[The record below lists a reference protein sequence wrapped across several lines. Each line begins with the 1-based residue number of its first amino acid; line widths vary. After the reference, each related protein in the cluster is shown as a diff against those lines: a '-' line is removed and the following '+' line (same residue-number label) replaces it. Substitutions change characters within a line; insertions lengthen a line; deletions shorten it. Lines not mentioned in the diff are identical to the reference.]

1 MSLAPLPGPLQPGPL
16 QPGSLRP
23 GPLAPS
29 SLVPGARP
37 ADPRPGLRVASRDG
51 DAEPTLAWLLEQPER
66 PVAVLSAVVSNAGD
80 LLERFGTDG
89 LEQVLSTLGERLR
102 RGCAARVLR
111 VSPLGGLVFTVP
123 SPAEPSPA
131 GDPALAA
138 ITGAEES
145 LRDFV
150 EVGGEQ
156 AWPVVSLGVRR
167 VGARDEAAQLL
178 RDARSALVRAQQES
192 PGTTTC
198 WPAGRTGSDLGR
210 LRLVDD
216 LVGALRQHPEQLAL
230 AYQPVVDLTT
240 GEVGGVEALL
250 RWTHPERGAVS
261 PLVAV
266 AAAERSGLVRELGL
280 LVVDRA
286 LAQLRAWQ
294 RPTPLT
300 MHVNVSPLQL
310 RAPGFV
316 PAVAR
321 LLEQHDVR
329 ASALLLEITES
340 AAMSGDPEV
349 LAALDALGE
358 LGVRLGID
366 DFGTGYSSI
375 SRLQQL
381 PVDTVKIDRSL
392 VCEIGGSA
400 PAFEM
405 LRAVLGLLRTSPGL
419 TIVAEG
425 VETALQSAHLR
436 ALGCR
441 WAQGYHLGRPVPPGD
456 VRL

>member
-1 MSLAPLPGPLQPGPL
+1 MSLASALG
-16 QPGSLRP
+16 PGSPGDRPPARLRSDVHLEQRP
-23 GPLAPS
+23 DLRLAP
-29 SLVPGARP
+29 RH
-37 ADPRPGLRVASRDG
+37 G
-51 DAEPTLAWLLEQPER
+51 DAEPALARLLEHHER

-89 LEQVLSTLGERLR
+89 LEQVLAELGGRLQ

-111 VSPLGGLVFTVP
+111 VSPLGGLVVALPGVP
-123 SPAEPSPA
+123 GGAAGGTA
-131 GDPALAA
+131 GDDPTLEAV
-138 ITGAEES
+138 TRAEES

-156 AWPVVSLGVRR
+156 AWPVVSLGVRH
-167 VGARDEAAQLL
+167 VGPDDLAADLL

-198 WPAGRTGSDLGR
+198 WRTRRSGTDPGR

-216 LVGALRQHPEQLAL
+216 LVVTLRQHPEQLAL

-250 RWTHPERGAVS
+250 RWTHPLRGAVS
-261 PLVAV
+261 PLEAV

-286 LAQLRAWQ
+286 LGQLRAWAH
-294 RPTPLT
+294 PTPLT

-321 LLEQHDVR
+321 LLEQHDVP
-329 ASALLLEITES
+329 ASALLMEITES

-349 LAALDALGE
+349 LSALESLRG

-375 SRLQQL
+375 ARLQQL

-392 VCEIGGSA
+392 VSDIGGSA
-400 PAFEM
+400 PAFEL
-405 LRAVLGLLRTSPGL
+405 LRAVFGLLRTSPEL
-419 TIVAEG
+419 TVVAEG

-441 WAQGYHLGRPVPPGD
+441 WAQGYHLGRPVPPAD

>member
-1 MSLAPLPGPLQPGPL
+1 M
-16 QPGSLRP
+16 
-23 GPLAPS
+23 
-29 SLVPGARP
+29 
-37 ADPRPGLRVASRDG
+37 
-51 DAEPTLAWLLEQPER
+51 
-66 PVAVLSAVVSNAGD
+66 
-80 LLERFGTDG
+80 
-89 LEQVLSTLGERLR
+89 
-102 RGCAARVLR
+102 
-111 VSPLGGLVFTVP
+111 
-123 SPAEPSPA
+123 
-131 GDPALAA
+131 
-138 ITGAEES
+138 EET

-150 EVGGEQ
+150 EVDGER

-167 VGARDEAAQLL
+167 VVAGDAAGALL
-178 RDARSALVRAQQES
+178 RDARAALMRAQHEA
-192 PGTTTC
+192 PGTTC
-198 WPAGRTGSDLGR
+198 WPVGRTDPDPGR

-216 LVGALRQHPEQLAL
+216 LVDALRRDPDQLQL
-230 AYQPVVDLTT
+230 HYQPVVDLGT

-250 RWTHPERGAVS
+250 RWTHPERGAVP
-261 PLVAV
+261 PLSAV

-286 LAQLRAWQ
+286 LAQLRAWD

-316 PAVAR
+316 PAVAG
-321 LLEQHDVR
+321 LLARHRVE
-329 ASALLLEITES
+329 ASALMLEITES

-349 LAALDALGE
+349 LAALHE
-358 LGVRLGID
+358 LRDRGVRLGID

-375 SRLQQL
+375 ARLQQL

-392 VCEIGGSA
+392 VTDIGTSA
-400 PAFEM
+400 PAFEL
-405 LRAVLGLLRTSPGL
+405 LRAVVGLLRTSPSIG
-419 TIVAEG
+419 IVAEG

-441 WAQGYHLGRPVPPGD
+441 WAQGYHLGRPVAASD